1 MRGNLP
7 ASTQLGWAGEFEVL
21 SASFGPDAAPGLG
34 RVGRMVR
41 YLEAGGV
48 DVPEVA
54 GFEAVLAGL
63 RNSTS
68 DDDTLLAAMT
78 PVLNALYQRHSAAK
92 T

>member
-1 MRGNLP
+1 
-7 ASTQLGWAGEFEVL
+7 
-21 SASFGPDAAPGLG
+21 
-34 RVGRMVR
+34 MVR